1 MRAVGIAAKE
11 RSHEADRYK
20 VFGVYSGHT
29 PWGLHC
35 RDGCVQSQSAQQGQ
49 AIS

>member
-11 RSHEADRYK
+11 RSHETDRYK
-20 VFGVYSGHT
+20 VFGVYSGHN